1 MIWNMYNISMSIAF
15 VFSIIIILS
24 LFFYSIKLK
33 KSKTVV
39 EDMLLESLNVIPT
52 ESEII
57 KEDFLKFV
65 SDSREWAYD
74 YIEEVQK
81 AIKDFKTTVEPH
93 ITFFDKFGDV
103 LSNQRPDYDA
113 MKTISIAY
121 KELITILP
129 EENDVTT

>member
-15 VFSIIIILS
+15 ALCIIVIVSLS
-24 LFFYSIKLK
+24 FYSFRLK
-33 KSKTVV
+33 KTKTIV
-39 EDMLLESLNVIPT
+39 EDLLLKSLNVVPT

-93 ITFFDKFGDV
+93 IIFFDKFGDV

-113 MKTISIAY
+113 MKTISAAY

>member
-1 MIWNMYNISMSIAF
+1 MYNISMSIAF

-24 LFFYSIKLK
+24 LFFYSIRLK

-39 EDMLLESLNVIPT
+39 EDMLLESLNVVPT